1 MKQEIAHKKMVMKA
15 ASQVATYTLRNDVR
29 AELSVSATITL
40 SSNMCIVIIKMAE
53 NVEHSD

>member
-15 ASQVATYTLRNDVR
+15 ASQVATHTLRNDVR